1 MSDSGLP
8 QLPSST
14 AKNVL
19 QATELSAREA
29 AQRPTTIEILNLPE
43 NVKRESPSRLRG
55 TIAQRQND
63 NTAQVKTEHGTITV
77 KLPKDNTLKNG
88 DAVEIKINTQSTP
101 PTATI
106 QKPAARPQNTT
117 QPQSPAPDQYD
128 PAQYLKIL
136 QAVQNKRSI
145 TETQAIVLIPLTKA
159 QYQSVAP
166 LPVLPL
172 PSTVMTAP
180 PALPQVNLN
189 LITPDVLLTTQP
201 PTPVLAPPLT
211 EIVTTP
217 LPQFINALPTPNAE
231 ITATINTALQKDIT
245 NGASLPFRTVAPLL
259 LKSLPDDLLTLPL
272 TQTSP
277 ITTEKAA
284 PSVFEMMPLTDKPLF
299 PASHHHAPFLLPQ
312 LMQADEAMPS
322 LPLFAQAGQIEAKL
336 IGVTPEMEFPVFAL
350 AQSQTGEQQLLA
362 MIPSR
367 YDTLE
372 QGANFILQPLPDND
386 GLLRAIPDTLKSLL
400 PSLNTPAPS
409 IMPAL
414 SAFMPVAGI
423 FDFPPAWPVM
433 NELVEGLQQI
443 SPQSAAQFAARMPNT
458 SAPMQMAGTAL
469 FFIAAMR
476 AGDMQSWMGERAIDT
491 LRRAGKSDLLNRFLN
506 ETGDRARSEST
517 QQEWRST
524 TFPLMHENQI
534 HRIILHYRKE
544 QKHSD
549 EAEHKGG
556 GTTRFVLDLSLS
568 NMGKLQCDGLF
579 QKGKDEKSGRLDL
592 ILRTEHPFSAHMHQE
607 MRALYSNALTQSG
620 YSGELSFQSNP
631 DLWVKVLSPH
641 AATAQ
646 YSKNI

>member
-8 QLPSST
+8 QLPPT
-14 AKNVL
+14 PAKTVL
-19 QATELSAREA
+19 QAAELSAREA
-29 AQRPTTIEILNLPE
+29 AQRTTTIEILNLPE
-43 NVKRESPSRLRG
+43 NIKRENSSRMRG
-55 TIAQRQND
+55 TIEQRQSD

-88 DAVEIKINTQSTP
+88 DAVEIKLNTQNIP
-101 PTATI
+101 ATATI
-106 QKPAARPQNTT
+106 QKTAPRPQNTT
-117 QPQSPAPDQYD
+117 QPQPPAPDQYD
-128 PAQYLKIL
+128 PAQYFKIL
-136 QAVQNKRSI
+136 QAVQNPRSI

-166 LPVLPL
+166 LPVLLL
-172 PSTVMTAP
+172 PPAIMTTP
-180 PALPQVNLN
+180 PALQQVNLN
-189 LITPDVLLTTQP
+189 LMSQDTAFITGKPASAPSITEIFF
-201 PTPVLAPPLT
+201 APPPQIINTGLPLGT
-211 EIVTTP
+211 EISSAINTP
-217 LPQFINALPTPNAE
+217 LQPDL
-231 ITATINTALQKDIT
+231 T
-245 NGASLPFRTVAPLL
+245 NGTSIPFRAVAPLL

-272 TQTSP
+272 TQTPP
-277 ITTEKAA
+277 ITTEKSA
-284 PSVFEMMPLTDKPLF
+284 PSVFEMMPITDKPLF
-299 PASHHHAPFLLPQ
+299 SAAHHHAPFLLPQ
-312 LMQADEAMPS
+312 LIPTDEAMPS
-322 LPLFAQAGQIEAKL
+322 PPLFAQAGQIEAKL

-350 AQSQTGEQQLLA
+350 PQSHAGEQQHLA

-372 QGANFILQPLPDND
+372 QGTNFILQPLPDDD
-386 GLLRAIPDTLKSLL
+386 GLLRAIPDTLKPLL
-400 PSLNTPAPS
+400 
-409 IMPAL
+409 PAL
-414 SAFMPVAGI
+414 STTALPRAFMPAADLFGTL
-423 FDFPPAWPVM
+423 PAWPVM
-433 NELVEGLQQI
+433 NELLQGLQHI
-443 SPQSAAQFAARMPNT
+443 SPQSAAQFAARLPNT

-517 QQEWRST
+517 QQEWRNT
-524 TFPLMHENQI
+524 TFPLMHDNQI

-631 DLWVKVLSPH
+631 DLWVKVLGPH
-641 AATAQ
+641 VSAAQ